1 MTVTL
6 QLEQLSIMPGQRIVL
21 RDVSWQQFEAILT
34 ELGDHRASRLAYD
47 NGMLEIRMP
56 LPEHERSKVLLSD
69 FVKNLLEALD
79 IDFEPFGSSTFK
91 RIDMAK
97 GIEPDECFYIQNHAA
112 MIGKR
117 RLDLTID
124 PPPDLAIEVDLT
136 SKTQLEV
143 YRVLGVP
150 ELWRY
155 ESGRLRIDV
164 LQSGRYVESPISP
177 TFPDLLL
184 VERFPGFVE
193 MAATAGTRPAL
204 KAFRQW
210 VKEQLQL

>member
-6 QLEQLSIMPGQRIVL
+6 QLEQLSIFPGQRIVL
-21 RDVSWQQFEAILT
+21 RDVSWQQFEAILK
-34 ELGDHRASRLAYD
+34 ELGDRRASRLVYD
-47 NGMLEIRMP
+47 DGILEIRMP
-56 LPEHERSKVLLSD
+56 LPEHERSKILLSD
-69 FVKNLLEALD
+69 LVKNLLEALD

-91 RIDMAK
+91 RMDMAK

-117 RLDLTID
+117 RIDLTSD
-124 PPPDLAIEVDLT
+124 PPPDLAIEVDVT

-143 YRVLGVP
+143 YRALGVP

-155 ESGRLRIDV
+155 EAGRLRIDI
-164 LQSGRYVESPISP
+164 LQSGWYVESPISP
-177 TFPDLLL
+177 TFPDLPL
-184 VERFPGFVE
+184 VEILPGFVK

-210 VKEQLQL
+210 VKEHLQK